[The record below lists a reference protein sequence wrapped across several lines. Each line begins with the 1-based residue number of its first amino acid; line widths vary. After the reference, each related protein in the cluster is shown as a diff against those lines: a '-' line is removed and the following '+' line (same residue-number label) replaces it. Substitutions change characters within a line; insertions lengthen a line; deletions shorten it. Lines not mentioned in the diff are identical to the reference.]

1 MKTNRTYQMG
11 ARAVAVTA
19 TKERI
24 AKGAA
29 RLLLEHG
36 PEDVTLAAIAEAAGV
51 SHQTVLNHY
60 GSKEGVVL
68 GVVEVLKSQTESARY
83 AGEPGDVTSAVRA
96 LVGEYER
103 MGDANFR
110 WAAAAD
116 RLGELASLLDDA
128 RATHQAWLEAMFG
141 EALPTSRV
149 ARRRAVQALHAA
161 TDVYTWKLFRRDL
174 RLSRAETEK
183 LIADLVVGVLEGG
196 SR

>member
-1 MKTNRTYQMG
+1 MKANRTYQMG
-11 ARAVAVTA
+11 ARAEAVEA
-19 TKERI
+19 TRERI
-24 AKGAA
+24 ARAA
-29 RLLLEHG
+29 AELFMEQAF
-36 PEDVTLAAIAEAAGV
+36 EDVTLVGIAKAAGV

-68 GVVEVLKSQTESARY
+68 GAVEILGAETMSARS
-83 AGEPGDVTSAVRA
+83 AAEPGDVPGAVHA

-103 MGDANFR
+103 MGDSNFR
-110 WAAAAD
+110 WAATAD
-116 RLGELASLLDDA
+116 RLGDLASLLDDA
-128 RATHQAWLEAMFG
+128 RAGHQAWLVSMFG

-149 ARRRAVQALHAA
+149 ARRRAVHALHAA

-183 LIADLVVGVLEGG
+183 LMADLVVGVLEGG

>member
-1 MKTNRTYQMG
+1 MKANRTYQMG
-11 ARAVAVTA
+11 ARAEAVEA
-19 TKERI
+19 TRERI
-24 AKGAA
+24 ARAA
-29 RLLLEHG
+29 AELFTEQAF
-36 PEDVTLAAIAEAAGV
+36 EDVTLAAIAKAAGV

-68 GVVEVLKSQTESARY
+68 GVAEVLGEETMSARST
-83 AGEPGDVTSAVRA
+83 ADPGDVPGAVRA

-110 WAAAAD
+110 WAASAD
-116 RLGELASLLDDA
+116 RSGDLASVLDAA
-128 RATHQAWLEAMFG
+128 RAGHQAWLVHMFG
-141 EALPTSRV
+141 EALPSSRV

-183 LIADLVVGVLEGG
+183 LMADLVVGVLEGG

>member
-1 MKTNRTYQMG
+1 MKANRTYQMG
-11 ARAVAVTA
+11 ARAEAVAA
-19 TKERI
+19 TRERI
-24 AKGAA
+24 TEGAA
-29 RLLLEHG
+29 RLLLELG

-68 GVVEVLKSQTESARY
+68 GVVEVLKTQTVDARY
-83 AGEPGDVTSAVRA
+83 AAEPGDVTSVVRA
-96 LVGEYER
+96 IVGEYER

-116 RLGELASLLDDA
+116 RLGELASLLDEA

-141 EALPTSRV
+141 EALPTSRA